1 MDDLKEILSAFSEEI
16 RLRIIM
22 LLCDSKLS
30 VNCFAH
36 ALNLPQS
43 TVSRHLGVLRRSRIV
58 KVIRVHNHSYYI
70 LNREEPMA
78 QLKQR
83 LFDAYFLSL
92 KDEEL
97 FKADRKNI
105 TEMKSDCTAACEVCI

>member
-1 MDDLKEILSAFSEEI
+1 MDDLRDILTAFSEEI

-30 VNCFAH
+30 VTCFVH

-43 TVSRHLGVLRRSRIV
+43 TVSRHLAILRRSRIV
-58 KVIRVHNHSYYI
+58 KVIRVHNHSYYT

-83 LFDAYFLSL
+83 LFDAFLLSL

-105 TEMKSDCTAACEVCI
+105 MEMKSDCTAACEVCV